1 MIPSVLL
8 NKPPGEAP
16 SPPQDMLGSAADL
29 QNLTVQQIASLP
41 AADLARLQ
49 QEATARFRK
58 AKAVVDWL
66 DGALSLRYKDRA
78 HQARAQAEKDTG
90 TVRFEDNG
98 FTVVADLPKRVK
110 WDQQRLK
117 EIADL
122 IATSWGENPADYV
135 KVKFDVSERAYDSWP
150 PRLKELFTPARTV
163 ETGKASYELVHID
176 GRRA

>member
-16 SPPQDMLGSAADL
+16 SPPQDMPVSAVNL
-29 QNLTVQQIASLP
+29 TNLTVQQIASLP

-49 QEATARFRK
+49 QEATANFRK

-66 DGALSLRYKDRA
+66 DGALALRYRDRA
-78 HQARAQAEKDTG
+78 TQARAQAEKDTG

-98 FTVVADLPKRVK
+98 FTVVAELPKRVK

-122 IATSWGENPADYV
+122 IATSWGENPADYL

>member
-1 MIPSVLL
+1 MIPTVLMNNPAGADMPPFEDAKVSLEELRNFSVQEIADLPAFAL
-8 NKPPGEAP
+8 FRL
-16 SPPQDMLGSAADL
+16 QGSAMA
-29 QNLTVQQIASLP
+29 NLRRAKE
-41 AADLARLQ
+41 LA
-49 QEATARFRK
+49 
-58 AKAVVDWL
+58 DWL
-66 DGALSLRYKDRA
+66 DGALAIRYKDRA
-78 HQARAQAEKDTG
+78 TQARAQAEKDTG

-98 FTVVADLPKRVK
+98 FTVVAELPKRVK

-150 PRLKELFTPARTV
+150 RRLKELFTPARTV

>member
-16 SPPQDMLGSAADL
+16 SPPQDIRVSAADL
-29 QNLTVQQIASLP
+29 PNLTVQQIASLP

-49 QEATARFRK
+49 QEATAGFRK

-98 FTVVADLPKRVK
+98 FTVVAELPKRVK

-122 IATSWGENPADYV
+122 IATSWGENPADYL
-135 KVKFDVSERAYDSWP
+135 KMKFDVSERAYDSWP

>member
-8 NKPPGEAP
+8 NKTLSEPPLP
-16 SPPQDMLGSAADL
+16 SADSPVSAADL
-29 QNLTVQQIASLP
+29 PNLTVQQIASLP

-49 QEATARFRK
+49 QEATASFRK
-58 AKAVVDWL
+58 AKAIVDWL

-78 HQARAQAEKDTG
+78 TQARAQAEKDTG

-98 FTVVADLPKRVK
+98 FTVIAELPKRVK

-117 EIADL
+117 DIADL

-150 PRLKELFTPARTV
+150 PRLKELFAPARTV
-163 ETGKASYELVHID
+163 ETGKASYELVRID
-176 GRRA
+176 GRQA

>member
-1 MIPSVLL
+1 
-8 NKPPGEAP
+8 
-16 SPPQDMLGSAADL
+16 MLDV
-29 QNLTVQQIASLP
+29 NT
-41 AADLARLQ
+41 
-49 QEATARFRK
+49 
-58 AKAVVDWL
+58 L
-66 DGALSLRYKDRA
+66 DGAMPAVEALSVQDLAVLPAVTLGNLKAEIEKKLEEAKRLAAKLDDALHHRYG
-78 HQARAQAEKDTG
+78 ARAMQMRAALEKDIG

>member
-1 MIPSVLL
+1 MISSVLL

-16 SPPQDMLGSAADL
+16 SQSQDTPVSAANL

-49 QEATARFRK
+49 QEATANFRK
-58 AKAVVDWL
+58 SKAIVDWL

-98 FTVVADLPKRVK
+98 FTVVAELPKRVK

-176 GRRA
+176 GRRT

>member
-16 SPPQDMLGSAADL
+16 SPPQDMPVSADNL

-49 QEATARFRK
+49 QEATAGFSK

-66 DGALSLRYKDRA
+66 DGALSLRYK
-78 HQARAQAEKDTG
+78 ARAQAEKDTG

-98 FTVVADLPKRVK
+98 FTVVAELPKRVK

-135 KVKFDVSERAYDSWP
+135 KVKFDVSERAYASWP
-150 PRLKELFTPARTV
+150 QRLKELFTPARTV

>member
-1 MIPSVLL
+1 M
-8 NKPPGEAP
+8 A
-16 SPPQDMLGSAADL
+16 
-29 QNLTVQQIASLP
+29 NLRRAKE
-41 AADLARLQ
+41 LA
-49 QEATARFRK
+49 
-58 AKAVVDWL
+58 DWL

-78 HQARAQAEKDTG
+78 TQARAQAVKDTG
-90 TVRFEDNG
+90 TIRFEDNG
-98 FTVVADLPKRVK
+98 FTVVAELPKRVK
-110 WDQQRLK
+110 WNQQRLK

-135 KVKFDVSERAYDSWP
+135 KVKLDVSERAYDSWP